1 MGRIG
6 MIFQEA
12 RTEQGFTLGE
22 VADALNIDVR
32 YIFDLED
39 EDYDDMPGKTYVI
52 GYARS
57 YAKFLGLNSKRIT
70 ATIAKEIGYEEAMS
84 GRGGIE
90 ENLFGDDEASLSR
103 RREIENFK
111 KRSQKNRKYM
121 LGIFLVLGVLCLISF
136 LGTRLW
142 I

>member
-12 RTEQGFTLGE
+12 RIEQGFTMGE

-39 EDYDDMPGKTYVI
+39 EDYDDMPGKTFVM

-70 ATIAKEIGYEEAMS
+70 AEIAKEIGYEDIIPMGDGVEQK
-84 GRGGIE
+84 
-90 ENLFGDDEASLSR
+90 LFGEDEAV
-103 RREIENFK
+103 I
-111 KRSQKNRKYM
+111 NR
-121 LGIFLVLGVLCLISF
+121 
-136 LGTRLW
+136 
-142 I
+142 

>member
-6 MIFQEA
+6 MLFQEA

-22 VADALNIDVR
+22 VAEALNIDVR

-39 EDYDDMPGKTYVI
+39 EDYDDMPGKTFVI

-70 ATIAKEIGYEEAMS
+70 AAIAKEIGYEEAIS
-84 GRGGIE
+84 GKGGIE
-90 ENLFGDDEASLSR
+90 ENLFGDDQASLSR

-111 KRSQKNRKYM
+111 KRSQKNRRYM
-121 LGIFLVLGVLCLISF
+121 LGIFLVLGVLCFISF

>member
-70 ATIAKEIGYEEAMS
+70 ATIAKEIGYEEAVS